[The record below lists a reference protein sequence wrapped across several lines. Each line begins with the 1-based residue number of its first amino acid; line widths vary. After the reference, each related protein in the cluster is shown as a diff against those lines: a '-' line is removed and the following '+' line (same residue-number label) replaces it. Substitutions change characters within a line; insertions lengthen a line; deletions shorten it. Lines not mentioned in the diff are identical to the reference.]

1 MTAANESSTSPPI
14 CGVRR
19 ASRSA
24 TGRVPPGPRRP
35 GAADDRLAQRVR
47 PRPGRAPRSGLAGRI
62 ACGARAAGRVAAHRT
77 NVLPDRHP
85 GPAAISARGP
95 SWQRGRRHG
104 AVREPAPRPRPRWTH
119 RTRKGGVRRQAC
131 VAGHLRPDV
140 RRFGDEQA
148 ERAGPSET
156 GVRRSTGSRP
166 AHAIASVAIP
176 SRRGTRQR
184 DRGVAKDCA
193 ERTRERRMRSRENT
207 QRTWRTGKSRASVRR
222 PEPDTGLE
230 PGCRSAG
237 GDHAGA
243 R

>member
-85 GPAAISARGP
+85 GPVAISARGP
-95 SWQRGRRHG
+95 SWQRRRRHD
-104 AVREPAPRPRPRWTH
+104 AVRDPRAAHGLAGPIAREREVYGGKPASPDTSGPT
-119 RTRKGGVRRQAC
+119 C
-131 VAGHLRPDV
+131 AGLATSR
-140 RRFGDEQA
+140 A

-156 GVRRSTGSRP
+156 CGRRSTGSRP